1 MRKSEYLDI
10 CCEIHKETVHEI
22 EKVFPQEQ
30 TMFCLSDFFKLFG
43 DNTRIKILYSL
54 LKNELCVCDIAALL
68 KMTISAISHQ
78 LKLLRE
84 ANLVK
89 TRREGKSI
97 FYSLADEHVSKIIE
111 FGMEHIFEKSEE
123 E

>member
-1 MRKSEYLDI
+1 MKESENLDI
-10 CCEIHKETVHEI
+10 CCEIHRANVKKIKKT
-22 EKVFPQEQ
+22 FPQEQ
-30 TMFCLSDFFKLFG
+30 TMFCLSDFFKLLG

-54 LKNELCVCDIAALL
+54 LKNELCVCDIASLL
-68 KMTISAISHQ
+68 KMTVSAISHQ

-111 FGMEHIFEKSEE
+111 FGMEHLFEKNKE
-123 E
+123 

>member
-1 MRKSEYLDI
+1 MKKSENLDI
-10 CCEIHKETVHEI
+10 CCEIHRETVHEI
-22 EKVFPQEQ
+22 GKTFPQEQ
-30 TMFCLSDFFKLFG
+30 TMFSLSDFFKLFG

-68 KMTISAISHQ
+68 KMTVSAISHQ

-84 ANLVK
+84 ANIVK
-89 TRREGKSI
+89 TRRDGKAI

-111 FGMEHIFEKSEE
+111 FGMEHIFEKVEAE
-123 E
+123 

>member
-1 MRKSEYLDI
+1 MKKTENVI
-10 CCEIHKETVHEI
+10 ECCEIHKEVVSKI
-22 EKVFPQEQ
+22 EDSFPEDNV
-30 TMFCLSDFFKLFG
+30 MCCLSDFFKLLG

-54 LKNELCVCDIAALL
+54 LNNELCVCDIAFAL

-97 FYSLADEHVSKIIE
+97 FYSLADEHVIKIIE
-111 FGMEHIFEKSEE
+111 FGMDHIGENL
-123 E
+123 